1 MEGKVWRKVL
11 PEGAWRR
18 RWHWSA
24 PGHSWPSYSC
34 PEFPRQARVW
44 PWPQA
49 APRQGGQC
57 GRHLSLVWP
66 QAGPV
71 WPPLSDQEEGSPS
84 LAVPVSGAVSHPSCQ
99 LRTPHHWFPCSL
111 VSSPCS
117 LVSSPW
123 SLVNSPCSLVHS
135 PCSLVSSPCSLVNS
149 PCSLVHSPCSLGSS
163 PCSLV
168 SSPCSLGGS
177 PAHWLI
183 PPAHW
188 LDPPAHFL
196 VLHAHWVV
204 PLLIG

>member
-1 MEGKVWRKVL
+1 MRRSAYPHTHAHTRIHSHRDMKARVPMHHSGMHTHSRTHRRVGVGEVGHTEPPSDGEEAPLMEGRVWRKVL

-24 PGHSWPSYSC
+24 PGHSWPSYRC

-49 APRQGGQC
+49 APRQGGQR

-71 WPPLSDQEEGSPS
+71 WLPLSDQEEGTPS

-99 LRTPHHWFPCSL
+99 LRTPHHWFPCSP
-111 VSSPCS
+111 V
-117 LVSSPW
+117 
-123 SLVNSPCSLVHS
+123 
-135 PCSLVSSPCSLVNS
+135 
-149 PCSLVHSPCSLGSS
+149 GS
-163 PCSLV
+163 
-168 SSPCSLGGS
+168 GS
-177 PAHWLI
+177 PAHWLV

-188 LDPPAHFL
+188 LVPP
-196 VLHAHWVV
+196 AHWVV
-204 PLLIG
+204 PPAHWLIPLLTG